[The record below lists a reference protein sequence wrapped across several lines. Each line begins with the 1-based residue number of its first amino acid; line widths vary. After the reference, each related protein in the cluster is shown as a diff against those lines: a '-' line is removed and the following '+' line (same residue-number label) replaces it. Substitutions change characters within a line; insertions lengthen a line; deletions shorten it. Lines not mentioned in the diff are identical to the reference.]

1 MMMKPAAASEENPV
15 HTQCRQGWGSGLRWI
30 DVDAAGVAEK
40 VRCAVAWRSKIKQNV
55 LQVKSSRRDRRC
67 HSRAQRVIAVITVV
81 VVVVVIRAGEAGC
94 GQQVADTARGGK
106 PPGMEW
112 DGIGWDGMLSLT
124 SLLLS

>member
-1 MMMKPAAASEENPV
+1 M
-15 HTQCRQGWGSGLRWI
+15 

-81 VVVVVIRAGEAGC
+81 LVIRAGEAGC
-94 GQQVADTARGGK
+94 GQQVADTARAAVGSRLGWN
-106 PPGMEW
+106 GMGS
-112 DGIGWDGMLSLT
+112 DGDGMLSLT